1 MKPDLE
7 DLKITERELEAL
19 SGFDVSPIF
28 IGGIFGG
35 VYRSSVFQIPQKF
48 FSFCLTQV
56 LVFALLFTF
65 AVPIGLST
73 LSGSANNGIKDF
85 ATTLQFLQT
94 TLGIA
99 LLALLCWNLYMGLR
113 GKRLKGLMHLLDEI
127 DRYHQVL
134 AAIDLLDQL
143 EAIDSQVNLANRR
156 DALAALS
163 ITRNSLISGLMTE
176 KILRESRGLL
186 ARRHD
191 LMTNIENNLAALQ
204 TFEINNRASEYG
216 QLLNAA
222 LQIGINVHE
231 EIQQVSSRSS

>member
-7 DLKITERELEAL
+7 DLKITERELENL
-19 SGFDVSPIF
+19 SGFEAGPIF

-35 VYRSSVFQIPQKF
+35 VYRSSVFRNPQRF
-48 FSFCLTQV
+48 LWFCLTEV
-56 LVFALLFTF
+56 LVFALIFTF
-65 AVPIGLST
+65 TVPIGLST
-73 LSGSANNGIKDF
+73 LPGNVNNSIKDVS
-85 ATTLQFLQT
+85 TTLQFLQT
-94 TLGIA
+94 TVGIA
-99 LLALLCWNLYMGLR
+99 LLVLLLWNIYMGWR
-113 GKRLKGLMHLLDEI
+113 GKRFKGLMHLLDEI

-143 EAIDSQVNLANRR
+143 EAVDSQVNLANRQ

-163 ITRNSLISGLMTE
+163 LTRNSLVSALMTE

-191 LMTNIENNLAALQ
+191 LVTNIENNLSALQ
-204 TFEINNRASEYG
+204 TIEINNRANEYG

-222 LQIGINVHE
+222 LQIGMSVHA
-231 EIQQVSSRSS
+231 EIQQVSSRL